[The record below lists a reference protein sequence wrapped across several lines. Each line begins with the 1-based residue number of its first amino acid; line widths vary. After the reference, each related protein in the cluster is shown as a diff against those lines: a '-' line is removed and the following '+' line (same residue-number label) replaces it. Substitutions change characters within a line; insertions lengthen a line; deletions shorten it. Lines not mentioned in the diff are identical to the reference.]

1 MNSQTLAAEA
11 ADWKH
16 SSSGT
21 RWERFRDSGLLDSGL
36 NFADSPFQRWP
47 LQITALLVVSVIA
60 AASLL
65 MGPLH
70 HPSRIVTALG
80 EQRSVALA
88 DGSQLEL
95 DSDSD
100 ARIAF
105 TAGERRVILARGEAR
120 VTVAKDAERPFFVST
135 PQVTVKTLGTVF
147 KVRTVKKQTDVTV
160 LQGRVAILAPLIDPV
175 PGAQPLAPTLMS
187 EGDRA
192 TINRAGEIQ
201 VEREA
206 SVLARK
212 S

>member
-1 MNSQTLAAEA
+1 MNSQTLAADA
-11 ADWKH
+11 ADWKN

-47 LQITALLVVSVIA
+47 LQITALLVVAVIT

-70 HPSRIVTALG
+70 HPSRITTAMG

-88 DGSQLEL
+88 DGSML
-95 DSDSD
+95 DLNSDSD

-105 TAGERRVILARGEAR
+105 TAGERRVVLAHGEAR
-120 VTVAKDAERPFFVST
+120 VTVAKDAQRPFFVST
-135 PQVTVKTLGTVF
+135 PQVTVKTLGTVST
-147 KVRTVKKQTDVTV
+147 VRTVKKQTDVAV
-160 LQGRVAILAPLIDPV
+160 QQGRVAILAPLIDPV

-187 EGDRA
+187 AGDRA
-192 TINRAGEIQ
+192 SIDRAGEIHIR
-201 VEREA
+201 REA
-206 SVLARK
+206 SAGPRA
-212 S
+212 